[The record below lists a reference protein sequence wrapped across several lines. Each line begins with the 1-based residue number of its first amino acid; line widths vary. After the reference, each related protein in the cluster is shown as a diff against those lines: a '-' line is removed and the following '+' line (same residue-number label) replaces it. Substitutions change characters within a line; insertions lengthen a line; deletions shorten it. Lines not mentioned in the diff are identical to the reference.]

1 LAVTLLP
8 SGPLF
13 AQEPDTSP
21 AARTPAPAESNV
33 TFGWADH
40 PRIRVGTRLRVD
52 VRARLQG
59 DVLRSEAPLDD
70 EDALDTDIDLA
81 KRRAGIDGEYQG
93 VLAFQVERDFADD
106 DNPWRDVYADYRQF
120 TAVRV
125 QAGKFKMPFS
135 LDANTS
141 AADLDFVY
149 RSLAATRLAPG
160 RDWGVMMH
168 GRMARRAFQ
177 YEVGVF
183 RHDGDRA
190 RVRNDTQ
197 VAAGRTV
204 ALRFATEPAA
214 RSKTLGRTFSAA
226 VALTTSDVAATP
238 FTLRART
245 ALGSPFLLEDAWV
258 QGARRRI
265 GLEALWMP
273 GPASIKAEY
282 MRVSQARRGQSLE
295 EADLEA
301 LAAAG
306 WYASG
311 TWIVTGDSKSDV
323 ATPGR
328 PLFQGGIG
336 AIEVGA
342 RIEALTFGN
351 GGARGSISPRA
362 EEPLGNR
369 NRVTTIGVNWYVNQ
383 WVKVQANAI
392 HEALEDPL
400 QGPLPSQTSF
410 WSGAFRLQLSI

>member
-1 LAVTLLP
+1 M
-8 SGPLF
+8 
-13 AQEPDTSP
+13 
-21 AARTPAPAESNV
+21 
-33 TFGWADH
+33 
-40 PRIRVGTRLRVD
+40 RVGNRLLVD
-52 VRARLQG
+52 FRARLQG
-59 DVLRSEAPLDD
+59 GVRGSEAPLDD
-70 EDALDTDIDLA
+70 EDALDTEIDLA
-81 KRRAGIDGEYQG
+81 KRRVGIDGEYQG
-93 VLAFQVERDFADD
+93 VLAFEVERELADH
-106 DNPWRDVYADYRQF
+106 DNPWRDVYADYRRF
-120 TAVRV
+120 DAVRV

-160 RDWGVMMH
+160 RDWGIMMH

-197 VAAGRTV
+197 VAAGRTL
-204 ALRFATEPAA
+204 ALRVATEPAA

-226 VALTTSDVAATP
+226 FAWTTSDVAETP

-245 ALGSPFLLEDAWV
+245 ALGAPFLLEDAWV

-273 GPASIKAEY
+273 GPASIKVEY
-282 MRVSQARRGQSLE
+282 MRVSQARQGQSLE
-295 EADLEA
+295 ETDLQA
-301 LAAAG
+301 LTAGG

-311 TWIVTGDSKSDV
+311 TWVVTGDSKSDV
-323 ATPGR
+323 ATPVR

-351 GGARGSISPRA
+351 GGARGSLSPRA

-369 NRVTTIGVNWYVNQ
+369 NRVTTMGVNWYANR
-383 WVKVQANAI
+383 WVKLQVNAI
-392 HEALEDPL
+392 HEALVDSL
-400 QGPLPSQTSF
+400 QGPLPSRTSF